1 MYLLQ
6 LVLGLV
12 IAIGSAILMPTLG
25 PVLLLGS
32 IVGGAMIGNGL
43 VKMLFH

>member
-6 LVLGLV
+6 LVLGLI
-12 IAIGSAILMPTLG
+12 IALGSAVLIPTLG
-25 PVLLLGS
+25 PAFLLGS

-43 VKMLFH
+43 VKMLFS